1 MTKSGHDPDHASAV
15 ALPPLPAAWSQR
27 GEAARI
33 SWPAALRILRFAIQE
48 SALMLETP
56 IFVGLILL
64 AIVLVLWWVYR

>member
-1 MTKSGHDPDHASAV
+1 MTRTTLA
-15 ALPPLPAAWSQR
+15 PLPSRRFPPPWSQR

-33 SWPAALRILRFAIQE
+33 SWAALRILRFAIQE